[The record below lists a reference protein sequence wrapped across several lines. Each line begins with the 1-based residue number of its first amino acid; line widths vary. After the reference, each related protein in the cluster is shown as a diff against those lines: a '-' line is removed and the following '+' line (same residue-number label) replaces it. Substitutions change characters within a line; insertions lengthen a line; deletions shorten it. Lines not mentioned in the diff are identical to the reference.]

1 MLYILTYTLS
11 LSRKNRV
18 KTVRRIEGCWRC
30 RTKTRLFYIRSKA
43 ITEIK
48 NEGKMKK
55 PINAV
60 AGAKYRR
67 ITNSC
72 YRLHY

>member
-18 KTVRRIEGCWRC
+18 KQIESCWRC
-30 RTKTRLFYIRSKA
+30 GKNKELFHIRSKA

-48 NEGKMKK
+48 KR
-55 PINAV
+55 V
-60 AGAKYRR
+60 R
-67 ITNSC
+67 
-72 YRLHY
+72 